1 MALVSIITPLYNS
14 EIFIEETIESVLK
27 QTYKEWEMI
36 IVNDCSKDKGMEIV
50 KKYSEKDK
58 RIKLFNNKIN
68 LGGAG
73 TRNVAIKNSQGKYI
87 AFLDSDDI
95 WKENKLEK
103 QIKFM
108 EKNNYYF
115 SYTKYERINEAGE
128 KMNLV
133 SIIPDKLNY
142 KDMLKRDSIGCLT
155 AIYNQES
162 LGKIYMPNIRINQ
175 DYALWLEILKKTKY
189 AYGLQENLALYR
201 VRENSLSQKKLKQ
214 LKYFW
219 EMYRKYNKQS
229 ILKSSWYLLNNI
241 VDSIFDKKMEIMN

>member
-1 MALVSIITPLYNS
+1 MALVSIIIPLYNS

-36 IVNDCSKDKGMEIV
+36 IVNDCSKDKGMKIV

-73 TRNVAIKNSQGKYI
+73 TRNVAIKNAQGKYI

-108 EKNNYYF
+108 EKNNYDF
-115 SYTKYERINEAGE
+115 SYTKYERINEVGE

-162 LGKIYMPNIRINQ
+162 LGKIYMPNIRVNQ
-175 DYALWLEILKKTKY
+175 DYALWLEILKKTEY

-201 VRENSLSQKKLKQ
+201 VRENSLSRKKLKQ

-219 EMYRKYNKQS
+219 EMYRKYNNQN
-229 ILKSSWYLLNNI
+229 LWKSSLYLFNNI
-241 VDSIFDKKMEIMN
+241 VDSILDKKMEISD